1 MKSTVVPAQITTVED
16 KIMGNLTLQQMVLLA
31 TPVFV
36 NFVLFAILPSSMH
49 ISAYKVVLMTI
60 VACVCALLAVR
71 IKGKILLVWLVTI
84 TRYNSRARFYVFNKN
99 DLYMRDLPTSAQAV
113 KQEEFLGEDLKDEP
127 VVKIP
132 SLSISDL
139 AKLESILA
147 NPAAK
152 LSFKLHKKRGL
163 HVSIT
168 EVER

>member
-31 TPVFV
+31 TPVFI
-36 NFVLFAILPSSMH
+36 NFVLFALLPSSMH

-60 VACVCALLAVR
+60 VACICTLLAVR

-84 TRYNSRARFYVFNKN
+84 TRYNTRARYYVFNKN
-99 DLYMRDLPTSAQAV
+99 DLYMRDMPASAQPI
-113 KQEEFLGEDLKDEP
+113 KQEVLAEALKDEP

-132 SLSISDL
+132 SLSINDL

>member
-36 NFVLFAILPSSMH
+36 NFVLFALLPSSMH

-60 VACVCALLAVR
+60 VACICALLAVR

-84 TRYNSRARFYVFNKN
+84 TRYNTRARYYVFNKN
-99 DLYMRDLPTSAQAV
+99 DVYLRESTASTEPAKEEEVLSNDLAA
-113 KQEEFLGEDLKDEP
+113 EP
-127 VVKIP
+127 VKNIP
-132 SLSISDL
+132 AMSISDL